1 MGEGASLCFH
11 YFLLLRHGHNRSR
24 SKQFQYVVAQA
35 DQFPFRSHFL
45 QSTEKKSAEA
55 SPLLDLSKHWFYD
68 RLPPA
73 VHCPSRFAHQLLFH
87 LLPQRNRAISLGV
100 PLFSRCPHI
109 PMLLFPCGD
118 IQIHSLQA
126 GVSHLLAVPIT

>member
-1 MGEGASLCFH
+1 MTAQGRSSCPAIHDIGCCDGWGREQASVSH

-73 VHCPSRFAHQLLFH
+73 VHCPSRFAHQLLSH

-100 PLFSRCPHI
+100 PLFSR
-109 PMLLFPCGD
+109 
-118 IQIHSLQA
+118 
-126 GVSHLLAVPIT
+126 

>member
-1 MGEGASLCFH
+1 MDGGGSKPLFPSVSH

-55 SPLLDLSKHWFYD
+55 SPLLDLSKHRFYD

-73 VHCPSRFAHQLLFH
+73 VHCPSRFAPQLLFH
-87 LLPQRNRAISLGV
+87 LLPQRNRALGNTAPAKV
-100 PLFSRCPHI
+100 PELSVAGLPI
-109 PMLLFPCGD
+109 ALLG
-118 IQIHSLQA
+118 
-126 GVSHLLAVPIT
+126 